1 MYMLNS
7 CNCFLYECSSCTVF
21 RPPARHTGV
30 LDIYRYTLAR
40 RYAGALVYYLARRYA
55 GVRVTSYFLLQQ
67 IFTVKTASSSPFVSE
82 QRGDLRAGAFDQYVK
97 NASNDMKM
105 LTSVMAGF

>member
-1 MYMLNS
+1 MNA
-7 CNCFLYECSSCTVF
+7 VHVPWF

-55 GVRVTSYFLLQQ
+55 GVRVTSLK
-67 IFTVKTASSSPFVSE
+67 INEVKSKSLGE
-82 QRGDLRAGAFDQYVK
+82 RDGG
-97 NASNDMKM
+97 
-105 LTSVMAGF
+105 